1 MYLGT
6 QGRSLVSCPNCAA
19 PTGVDDRFCPRCGAE
34 LSRGPALSPTAA
46 GESQYGG
53 FWRRVAAA
61 LLDGVVV
68 QLIAGVFGFV
78 VGISIFLLSP
88 EPPTTLVLP
97 RPIALAAGVLIGWL
111 YFALMESSRRQAT
124 LGKRVLGLAVTD
136 TEGERLSFARASARH
151 FGKFLSIATLLVGF
165 VMVAFTRR
173 KQGLHDLLARSLVLR
188 GA

>member
-1 MYLGT
+1 
-6 QGRSLVSCPNCAA
+6 
-19 PTGVDDRFCPRCGAE
+19 
-34 LSRGPALSPTAA
+34 
-46 GESQYGG
+46 
-53 FWRRVAAA
+53 VAAA

-124 LGKRVLGLAVTD
+124 LGKRAIGLSVTD
-136 TEGERLSFARASARH
+136 LDGERLSFRRASARH
-151 FGKFLSIATLLVGF
+151 FAKFISIATFFLGF
-165 VMVAFTRR
+165 VLAAFTAR
-173 KQGLHDLLARSLVLR
+173 KQALHDLLVRSLVVR
-188 GA
+188 ARR